1 MNNETIKVAENN
13 SVRLDTSGLIL
24 TVRHAYGNH
33 SEIVVGYPGLPNETR
48 SLETGDALLFETPD
62 AGIFEVR
69 VFSQSVSGVTFLITH
84 ISPRPGIAGAFV
96 TSDPSNTPFTPEELN
111 KISVSL
117 RQVTSMLESKAE
129 MLPEQIAL
137 IQKKLGEIESASQRL
152 GRKDWINYVA
162 GAITSTCASAAF
174 APEVTKNIFVSLNS
188 AFSWLFSNAL
198 LLLP

>member
-1 MNNETIKVAENN
+1 MNNETIKVPANN
-13 SVRLDTSGLIL
+13 SVRLEASGLIL
-24 TVRHAYGNH
+24 TVRHTYGSS

-48 SLETGDALLFETPD
+48 KLDTGDALLFETLD
-62 AGIFEVR
+62 AGIFEIR
-69 VFSQSVSGVTFLITH
+69 VFTQSTAAVTFLITH

-96 TSDPSNTPFTPEELN
+96 TADPSNRPFTPEELN

-117 RQVTSMLESKAE
+117 QQVRDTLDSQAE

-137 IQKKLGEIESASQRL
+137 IQKKLGGIENASQRL

-162 GAITSTCASAAF
+162 GVITSTCASAAF
-174 APEVTKNIFVSLNS
+174 APDVTKSIFVALNS
-188 AFSWLFSNAL
+188 AFSWLFNNAL